1 MITSS
6 SGTSTGYNTT
16 GAVARPPHKEGMM
29 SWRIVVC
36 ARCGV
41 EKLYLFG
48 TQSIVDHGWHW
59 ETKLD
64 GKAVP
69 VCPHCAKEV
78 NSHEEAHRRDRH
90 H

>member
-1 MITSS
+1 
-6 SGTSTGYNTT
+6 
-16 GAVARPPHKEGMM
+16 M

-48 TQSIVDHGWHW
+48 TQSIADHGWHW

-69 VCPHCAKEV
+69 VCPHCAKEK
-78 NSHEEAHRRDRH
+78 
-90 H
+90 